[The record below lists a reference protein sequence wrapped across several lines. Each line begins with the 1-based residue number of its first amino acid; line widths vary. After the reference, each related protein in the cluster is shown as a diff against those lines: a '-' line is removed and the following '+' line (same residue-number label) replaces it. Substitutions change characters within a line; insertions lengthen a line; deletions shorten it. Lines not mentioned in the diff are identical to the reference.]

1 LKRSKCKNPVVSDF
15 VLRRIP
21 SVKMRNIRHKSN
33 VVVRRCRTGVIVNSE
48 VKISA
53 KRMKSEKDLFVDLE
67 T

>member
-1 LKRSKCKNPVVSDF
+1 
-15 VLRRIP
+15 
-21 SVKMRNIRHKSN
+21 MRNIRHKSN

-53 KRMKSEKDLFVDLE
+53 KRMKSEKDLFFDLE